1 MIRNL
6 QHLFF
11 SSYEQF
17 VVFKSLRKYK
27 KNEEEASD
35 TATKRALNIQYNAQ
49 YTAKRF
55 IIKQFIY
62 CLCKNKN
69 RQNKLKN
76 NESIDHY
83 NSFEKKKEKRSHTN

>member
-35 TATKRALNIQYNAQ
+35 TATKRALNI
-49 YTAKRF
+49 
-55 IIKQFIY
+55 
-62 CLCKNKN
+62 
-69 RQNKLKN
+69 
-76 NESIDHY
+76 
-83 NSFEKKKEKRSHTN
+83 